1 MGQLEG
7 ALKVFAGTSNPALAE
22 RIAGHLGIPLGAALV
37 DAFPDGET
45 RVRIEE
51 NVRGT
56 DVYVVQSTCA
66 PVNQNLMQLLVMI
79 DAMRRASAER
89 VTAVIPY
96 FGYARQEKKSSGRE
110 PITGKLVANLLQ
122 AAGTARVVTLDLHA
136 PAVEGFFDVPVDH
149 LRAAPLLAEALRK
162 MDLQDPVVVSPDAGG
177 VARAYEFSGRLGN
190 ASLAIVFK
198 DRTAPDSVL
207 PLRIVGD
214 VDGRQAILV
223 DDLIS
228 TGGTMVTASDALL
241 AQGASAT
248 HACVTH
254 AVLAQQAV
262 DTLLQSSIESVFIT
276 DTVPLPDHPDNDA
289 LHVVDTSQLF
299 AEAVRR
305 IHDNESVS
313 ALFV

>member
-1 MGQLEG
+1 M
-7 ALKVFAGTSNPALAE
+7 
-22 RIAGHLGIPLGAALV
+22 

-66 PVNQNLMQLLVMI
+66 PVNQNLMQLLIMI
-79 DAMRRASAER
+79 DAMRRAPAER

-96 FGYARQEKKSSGRE
+96 FGYARQEKKSSGHE

-136 PAVEGFFDVPVDH
+136 PAVERFFDVPVDH

-162 MDLQDPVVVSPDAGG
+162 MDPHYPVVVSPDTGG

-190 ASLAIVFK
+190 DSLAIVFK

-228 TGGTMVTASDALL
+228 TGGRWSRRATPFWRRGRAQLTPALPMRCWPSRL
-241 AQGASAT
+241 SVPFCNRHRERVHYRHGAA
-248 HACVTH
+248 AR
-254 AVLAQQAV
+254 APGQ
-262 DTLLQSSIESVFIT
+262 
-276 DTVPLPDHPDNDA
+276 
-289 LHVVDTSQLF
+289 
-299 AEAVRR
+299 RR
-305 IHDNESVS
+305 IACGGHQP
-313 ALFV
+313 ALCGSRATDSRQ

>member
-1 MGQLEG
+1 M
-7 ALKVFAGTSNPALAE
+7 
-22 RIAGHLGIPLGAALV
+22 
-37 DAFPDGET
+37 
-45 RVRIEE
+45 
-51 NVRGT
+51 
-56 DVYVVQSTCA
+56 
-66 PVNQNLMQLLVMI
+66 
-79 DAMRRASAER
+79 
-89 VTAVIPY
+89 
-96 FGYARQEKKSSGRE
+96 
-110 PITGKLVANLLQ
+110 
-122 AAGTARVVTLDLHA
+122 
-136 PAVEGFFDVPVDH
+136 PVDH

-254 AVLAQQAV
+254 AVLAEQAV

-276 DTVPLPDHPDNDA
+276 DTVPLLGHPDNDA
-289 LHVVDTSQLF
+289 LHVVDTSKLF

-305 IHDNESVS
+305 IHNNESVS

>member
-1 MGQLEG
+1 VGQLEST
-7 ALKVFAGTSNPALAE
+7 LKVFAGTSNPALAE

-66 PVNQNLMQLLVMI
+66 PVNQNLMQLLIMV

-149 LRAAPLLAEALRK
+149 LRAAPLLADALRK
-162 MDLQDPVVVSPDAGG
+162 MDLQDPVVVSPDVGG

-198 DRTAPDSVL
+198 DRTAPGSVR
-207 PLRIVGD
+207 PLQIVGD
-214 VDGRQAILV
+214 VVGRQAILV

-228 TGGTMVTASDALL
+228 TAGTMVSASDALL
-241 AQGASAT
+241 AQGTNAT

-254 AVLAQQAV
+254 AVLATQAV
-262 DTLLQSSIESVFIT
+262 DTLVQSSIESVFVT
-276 DTVPLPDHPDNDA
+276 DTVPLPERQDHDA
-289 LHVVDTSQLF
+289 FHVVDTSKLF

-305 IHDNESVS
+305 IHNNESVS

>member
-7 ALKVFAGTSNPALAE
+7 TLKVFAGTSNPALAK
-22 RIAGHLGIPLGAALV
+22 RIAAHLGIPLGSALV

-51 NVRGT
+51 NVRGA

-66 PVNQNLMQLLVMI
+66 PVDHNLMQLLIMI

-177 VARAYEFSGRLGN
+177 VARAYEFSGRLDS

-198 DRTAPDSVL
+198 HRTAPDSVR
-207 PLRIVGD
+207 PLQVVGD
-214 VDGRQAILV
+214 VAGRQAILV

-228 TGGTMVTASDALL
+228 TGATMVEASDALL

-254 AVLAQQAV
+254 AVLAEQAIER
-262 DTLLQSSIESVFIT
+262 LLQSSLESVFIT
-276 DTVPLPDHPDNDA
+276 DTVPLPEHSSNHA
-289 LHVVDTSQLF
+289 LHVVDTSKLF

-305 IHDNESVS
+305 IHNNESVS

>member
-1 MGQLEG
+1 M
-7 ALKVFAGTSNPALAE
+7 
-22 RIAGHLGIPLGAALV
+22 LV

-66 PVNQNLMQLLVMI
+66 PVNQNLMQLLIMI

-207 PLRIVGD
+207 PLQIVGD
-214 VDGRQAILV
+214 VAGRQAILV

-228 TGGTMVTASDALL
+228 TGATMVEASDALL

-254 AVLAQQAV
+254 AVLAEQAIEA
-262 DTLLQSSIESVFIT
+262 LLQSSLTSVFIT
-276 DTVPLPDHPDNDA
+276 DTVPLPEDSNNRA
-289 LHVVDTSQLF
+289 LHVVDTSKLF

-305 IHDNESVS
+305 IHNNESVS